1 MLLDRCREGIIG
13 NPVKLGDEPIAVI
26 PKKCE
31 TPFQENLVFPSNNR
45 SLADV
50 VKLGRLDGKRISQKT
65 CLSHHGLYKRRTG
78 HRRHEF
84 TLYITISR
92 INGHPG
98 SLNMVIRVFLYHY
111 SLPNHFEETTLPDY
125 SISHMFLN
133 ADRVVQ
139 GVMILLL
146 LASIASWVV
155 MLEKAMLLKQSS
167 VAVWRFKK
175 IAAALT
181 NSVDPNEFPGFTAK
195 IVESGVNESKDT
207 AGHETRSDFRE
218 RLERAMRVI
227 LSGRIDRLENRVNL
241 LATVGSTSPFV
252 GLFGTV
258 WGIMHSFIGIAA
270 KGETTLAVVAP
281 GIAEALFA
289 TAMGLVAAIP
299 AVIAFNKIN
308 STMQKMT
315 KEALAGI
322 ALVGNALSRIHFTE
336 EDQSSSPTQMPGP
349 ERSNMTLSKN

>member
-1 MLLDRCREGIIG
+1 
-13 NPVKLGDEPIAVI
+13 
-26 PKKCE
+26 
-31 TPFQENLVFPSNNR
+31 
-45 SLADV
+45 
-50 VKLGRLDGKRISQKT
+50 
-65 CLSHHGLYKRRTG
+65 
-78 HRRHEF
+78 
-84 TLYITISR
+84 
-92 INGHPG
+92 
-98 SLNMVIRVFLYHY
+98 
-111 SLPNHFEETTLPDY
+111 
-125 SISHMFLN
+125 MFLH

-146 LASIASWVV
+146 LASVSCWVV
-155 MLEKAMLLKQSS
+155 ILEKAMLLKQSS
-167 VAVWRFKK
+167 VAVWHFKK

-181 NSVDPNEFPGFTAK
+181 DSVNPADFPGFTTK
-195 IVESGVNESKDT
+195 IVEAGVNESKDT
-207 AGHETRSDFRE
+207 AGHETRADYRE
-218 RLERAMRVI
+218 RVERAMRVI

-270 KGETTLAVVAP
+270 SGETTLSVVAP

-322 ALVGNALSRIHFTE
+322 ALVGNSLSRIHFQADE
-336 EDQSSSPTQMPGP
+336 QEGA
-349 ERSNMTLSKN
+349 TLQLRKA

>member
-1 MLLDRCREGIIG
+1 
-13 NPVKLGDEPIAVI
+13 
-26 PKKCE
+26 
-31 TPFQENLVFPSNNR
+31 
-45 SLADV
+45 
-50 VKLGRLDGKRISQKT
+50 
-65 CLSHHGLYKRRTG
+65 
-78 HRRHEF
+78 
-84 TLYITISR
+84 
-92 INGHPG
+92 
-98 SLNMVIRVFLYHY
+98 
-111 SLPNHFEETTLPDY
+111 
-125 SISHMFLN
+125 MFLN
-133 ADRVVQ
+133 ADRIVQ

-155 MLEKAMLLKQSS
+155 IIEKTILLKQSS

-175 IAAALT
+175 IAASIT
-181 NSVDPNEFPGFTAK
+181 FSVNPNDFPGFTSR
-195 IVESGVNESKDT
+195 IVESGVDESKDI
-207 AGHETRSDFRE
+207 AGHETRSDYRE
-218 RLERAMRVI
+218 RVERSMRVI
-227 LSGRIDRLENRVNL
+227 LSGRIDRLETRVNL

-308 STMQKMT
+308 GTMQKMT

-336 EDQSSSPTQMPGP
+336 EDQASSTIQYRKTQ
-349 ERSNMTLSKN
+349 T